1 MDARIKAGQVWQ
13 PRVARNAG
21 TGSRVPPA
29 RHILAVRMA
38 ERSGVV
44 SHNGPELR
52 IHWTTSQRV
61 LSTWQMV
68 VARCPH
74 ARPGGTACW
83 ADQFEAW
90 IAANDAELVEGDK
103 GDKDE

>member
-1 MDARIKAGQVWQ
+1 MTETRFQAGQIWQ
-13 PRVARNAG
+13 PRVVRDAG

-38 ERSGVV
+38 ERSG
-44 SHNGPELR
+44 GGQELR

-68 VARCPH
+68 VAKCPH

-83 ADQFEAW
+83 ADQFEEW
-90 IAANDAELVEGDK
+90 IAANNSELVNGEGDA
-103 GDKDE
+103 